1 MMSRHRAGFSLI
13 EMMFV
18 CLVVGVLTLIAVPR
32 IRDMKR
38 RAYITMLTHDVRN
51 FANTEELYWE
61 DANTYSSSL
70 VDLKFQ
76 PSLDVT
82 LTIPEATP
90 TGFSGK
96 AEHVPS
102 GTYCTVFYGTAA
114 PVAPA
119 TVKTEIACA
128 WP

>member
-1 MMSRHRAGFSLI
+1 
-13 EMMFV
+13 MFV
-18 CLVVGVLTLIAVPR
+18 CLVVGVLTLIALPR

-38 RAYITMLTHDVRN
+38 RAYVTTLTHDVRN
-51 FANTEELYWE
+51 FANIEELYWE
-61 DANTYSSSL
+61 DAGTYTTSL

-82 LTIPEATP
+82 LTVLEAT
-90 TGFSGK
+90 TSGYSAK

-102 GTYCTVFYGTAA
+102 GTYCTAFYGAAA
-114 PVAPA
+114 PVPPA
-119 TVKTEIACA
+119 TNRAEIACA

>member
-1 MMSRHRAGFSLI
+1 MRPRPRRGFSLV

-18 CLVVGVLTLIAVPR
+18 CLVVGVLTLIALPR

-38 RAYITMLTHDVRN
+38 RAWVTTLTHDVRN

-61 DANTYSSSL
+61 EAGIYTTSL
-70 VDLKFQ
+70 VALKFQ
-76 PSLDVT
+76 PSTDVT
-82 LTIPEATP
+82 FTVLEAT
-90 TGFSGK
+90 TAGYSVK

-102 GTYCTVFYGTAA
+102 GTYCTAFYGGAA
-114 PVAPA
+114 PLPPA
-119 TVKTEIACA
+119 AVKAQIACA

>member
-1 MMSRHRAGFSLI
+1 MRSRPRHGFSLV

-18 CLVVGVLTLIAVPR
+18 CLVVGVLTLIALPR

-38 RAYITMLTHDVRN
+38 RAWVTTLTHDIRN
-51 FANTEELYWE
+51 FANIEELYFE
-61 DANTYSSSL
+61 DAGIYTTSL

-76 PSLDVT
+76 PSVDVT
-82 LTIPEATP
+82 FTVVEATAS
-90 TGFSGK
+90 GFSAK
-96 AEHVPS
+96 AEHVSS
-102 GTYCTVFYGTAA
+102 GTYCTAFYGAAA

-119 TVKTEIACA
+119 TTKAEIACA

>member
-1 MMSRHRAGFSLI
+1 MILRPRAGFSLI

-18 CLVVGVLTLIAVPR
+18 CLVVGVLTLIALPR

-38 RAYITMLTHDVRN
+38 RAYVTMLTHDVRN
-51 FANTEELYWE
+51 FANIEELYWE
-61 DANTYSSSL
+61 DANTYTSSL
-70 VDLKFQ
+70 TDLKVQ
-76 PSLDVT
+76 PSVDVV
-82 LTIPEATP
+82 LTIPEATT

-102 GTYCTVFYGTAA
+102 GTYCVVFYGTAA

-119 TVKTEIACA
+119 TVKAEIACA